1 MKILTFVGGGGYNFK
16 RKKFP
21 RKKEKGEEKMGK
33 IGKTMR
39 FFVKIALLITLAA
52 SLCFAAVFAGCG
64 AQGEKGENGKS
75 AYELAKD
82 NGYTGTEKQWL
93 DSLTGEN
100 GKDGANG
107 KSAYELAKENGYTG
121 TEKQWLASLAGEK
134 GKDGTNGKSAYELAK
149 ENGYTGTEE
158 QWLLSLVGAK
168 GADGANGK
176 DGVNGK
182 DGANGKSAYELAKE
196 NGYTGTLTEW
206 FASLAGENGSDGAD
220 GKSAYEIAKENGYTG
235 TKEQWL
241 LSLVGAKGDKGDKG
255 SDGKNGTNG
264 KSAYEL
270 AKENGYTGTLTEW
283 LADILE
289 KRGADGK
296 DGENGKSAYELAKE
310 NGYTGTEEDW
320 LASLV
325 GAKGDKGDK
334 GEDGTNGKSAYE
346 LAKEN
351 GYTGTVTEWLASLAG
366 ENGTD
371 GVNGKSAYELA
382 KENGYTG
389 TLTEWL
395 TSLVGAKGDKGDT
408 GVGIRDI
415 QVDYS
420 GRVTITLTDG
430 RVETIT
436 VTASCEHENISKTI
450 VEPTC
455 SARGYTAY
463 KCENCGYSYKNN
475 FVPATGHHYY
485 NRFCVFCS
493 EEEKFGEIAVNT
505 DWYYTGN
512 YTIKTK
518 EELAGFAYIVN
529 TGVTNFSGKTVKLGA
544 NIDISESEWVPIG
557 TETAPFAGT
566 FDGQNLT
573 VTGLQLTNSELTANI
588 GFFGY
593 VSGTIKNFNIKNA
606 NVSSELTGNNIGIAC
621 GYSAGLV
628 SGISVSGYLTAEY
641 FTNVGGV
648 VGNVTKMKD
657 IVDFG
662 ELNSIA
668 TVTGK
673 EYVGGVIGFAN
684 NETRTSGAAKIN
696 NCSNKGKVTATGDY
710 VGGIFGY
717 FKRVDTYNGAYSVL
731 YANEL
736 SNEGN
741 VTTTGSYAGGI
752 LGYAYANNVSSYMK
766 TCTNNSSVSAKA
778 YVGGIVGKIEN
789 ITIDNCDNTGTTVS
803 AKFITEDNSK
813 AYLGGYVGYGYS
825 VKNCNNTVN
834 IDYTYEAFYVGGI
847 AGYLTNVTS
856 SCSNSGVIN
865 APKASYVGGIVG
877 YIYNTVPGS
886 YTELYNTANVTGK
899 EYVGG
904 IMGSLYEYTGNNSTT
919 KIGNCDN
926 KGNITASGDY
936 AGGLFGSIKRVD
948 NYNGAYSVIYANE
961 LSNEGTVTTK
971 GNYVGG
977 IAGYAF
983 AGKNSNSYMKTCS
996 NNSSVEGK
1004 AYVGGIVGKIE
1015 NITIDNCDNTGTTVS
1030 AKFITEDNSKAYLGG
1045 YVGYGYSVKNCN
1057 NTVNID
1063 YTYEAFYVGGIAGYL
1078 TNVTSSCSNSG
1089 VINAPKASYV
1099 GGIVGYIYNTVPGS
1113 YTELYNTAN
1122 VTGKEYVGG
1131 IMGSLYEYTGNN
1143 STTKIGNCD
1152 NKGNITASGDYAGG
1166 LFGSI
1171 KRVDNYNGAYSVIY
1185 ANELSNEGSVTTKG
1199 NYVGGIA
1206 GYVHAD
1212 NNSSYMKTCANS
1224 GSVNGNANVGEI
1236 VGYSENIT
1244 IN

>member
-1 MKILTFVGGGGYNFK
+1 
-16 RKKFP
+16 
-21 RKKEKGEEKMGK
+21 MGK

-149 ENGYTGTEE
+149 ENGYMGTEE

-206 FASLAGENGSDGAD
+206 FASLAGENGSDGAN

-235 TKEQWL
+235 TEEQWL

-310 NGYTGTEEDW
+310 NGYTGTEEEW

-415 QVDYS
+415 QIDYS

-450 VEPTC
+450 VKPTC

-463 KCENCGYSYKNN
+463 KCEKCGYSYKND

-505 DWYYTGN
+505 DWYYSGN

-529 TGVTNFSGKTVKLGA
+529 TGVTNFSGSTVKLGA

-573 VTGLQLTNSELTANI
+573 VTGLQITNSELTANI

-628 SGISVSGYLTAEY
+628 SGISVSGYLTAEH

-648 VGNVTKMKD
+648 VGTVYYKGNGNYT
-657 IVDFG
+657 
-662 ELNSIA
+662 ELHNTA
-668 TVTGK
+668 DVTGK
-673 EYVGGVIGFAN
+673 EYVGGVAGKLHAY
-684 NETRTSGAAKIN
+684 TSMSSLATTVGIF
-696 NCSNKGKVTATGDY
+696 SNKGNITATGDY
-710 VGGIFGY
+710 VGGVCGY
-717 FKRVDTYNGAYSVL
+717 LKRSDNRYDPALNV
-731 YANEL
+731 NEF
-736 SNEGN
+736 SNEGS
-741 VTTTGSYAGGI
+741 VTTKGNYVGGI
-752 LGYAYANNVSSYMK
+752 AGYVYGTSTASYMK
-766 TCTNNSSVSAKA
+766 ICSNNSSVEGKA
-778 YVGGIVGKIEN
+778 YVGGIAGKTEN
-789 ITIDNCDNTGTTVS
+789 VTIDNCDNTGTTLSAKFITEDNSLAYLGGYVGYGYSIKNCDNAVNIDYTYEAYYIGGIAGYLTNVISACSNSGVINAPKASYVGGVVGNVYYKGDGNYTELHNTADVTGKEYVGGVAGKLHAYTSLNSLATKVGNFSNKGNITATGDYVGGVCGYLKRSDDRYEPALNVNELSNKGSVTSSGNYVGGIAVYVYAISGSGSYMKTCSNTSSVEGKAYVGGIVGKAENTTVDNCDNTGTTLS

-834 IDYTYEAFYVGGI
+834 INYTYEAFYVGGV
-847 AGYLTNVTS
+847 AGYLINVIS
-856 SCSNSGVIN
+856 ACSNSGVIN
-865 APKASYVGGIVG
+865 APRASYVGGVVG
-877 YIYNTVPGS
+877 NVYYKGDGN
-886 YTELYNTANVTGK
+886 YTELHNTADVTGK

-904 IMGSLYEYTGNNSTT
+904 VAGKLHAYTSLSMVATTVGNFS
-919 KIGNCDN
+919 N
-926 KGNITASGDY
+926 KGNITATGD
-936 AGGLFGSIKRVD
+936 
-948 NYNGAYSVIYANE
+948 
-961 LSNEGTVTTK
+961 
-971 GNYVGG
+971 YVGG
-977 IAGYAF
+977 L
-983 AGKNSNSYMKTCS
+983 C
-996 NNSSVEGK
+996 
-1004 AYVGGIVGKIE
+1004 
-1015 NITIDNCDNTGTTVS
+1015 
-1030 AKFITEDNSKAYLGG
+1030 
-1045 YVGYGYSVKNCN
+1045 
-1057 NTVNID
+1057 
-1063 YTYEAFYVGGIAGYL
+1063 GYL
-1078 TNVTSSCSNSG
+1078 
-1089 VINAPKASYV
+1089 
-1099 GGIVGYIYNTVPGS
+1099 
-1113 YTELYNTAN
+1113 
-1122 VTGKEYVGG
+1122 
-1131 IMGSLYEYTGNN
+1131 
-1143 STTKIGNCD
+1143 
-1152 NKGNITASGDYAGG
+1152 
-1166 LFGSI
+1166 
-1171 KRVDNYNGAYSVIY
+1171 KRSDDRYDPALY

-1206 GYVHAD
+1206 GYVYAMSGT
-1212 NNSSYMKTCANS
+1212 NSYMKTCANS

>member
-1 MKILTFVGGGGYNFK
+1 
-16 RKKFP
+16 
-21 RKKEKGEEKMGK
+21 MGK

-39 FFVKIALLITLAA
+39 VFVKIALLITIVA

-168 GADGANGK
+168 GADGTNGK

-206 FASLAGENGSDGAD
+206 FASLAGENGSDGAN
-220 GKSAYEIAKENGYTG
+220 GKSAYEVAKENGYTG
-235 TKEQWL
+235 TEEQWL
-241 LSLVGAKGDKGDKG
+241 LSLVGAKGDKG

-310 NGYTGTEEDW
+310 KGYTGTEEQW
-320 LASLV
+320 LTSLV

-334 GEDGTNGKSAYE
+334 GKDGTNGKSAYE

-408 GVGIRDI
+408 GVGIKDI
-415 QVDYS
+415 QIDYS

-463 KCENCGYSYKNN
+463 KCENCGYSYKND

-529 TGVTNFSGKTVKLGA
+529 TAVTNFSGKTVKLGA

-573 VTGLQLTNSELTANI
+573 VTGLQITNSELTANI

-593 VSGTIKNFNIKNA
+593 ASGTIKNFNIKNA

-648 VGNVTKMKD
+648 VGRIYNTNT
-657 IVDFG
+657 G
-662 ELNSIA
+662 NYTGLHNSA
-668 TVTGK
+668 DVTGK
-673 EYVGGVIGFAN
+673 EYVGGIIGDIENITNKVA
-684 NETRTSGAAKIN
+684 TKTIVGD
-696 NCSNKGKVTATGDY
+696 CSNKGSITAAEDY
-710 VGGIFGY
+710 VGGLFGY
-717 FKRVDTYNGAYSVL
+717 LKRNDTYVSGWGDNSGLLNV
-731 YANEL
+731 NEL
-736 SNEGN
+736 LNEGA
-741 VTTTGSYAGGI
+741 VVSRGIYVGGI
-752 LGYAYANNVSSYMK
+752 AGYAYAGNNTSYIK
-766 TCTNNSSVSAKA
+766 TCTNTSSVEGKA
-778 YVGGIVGKIEN
+778 YVGGIVGKAEN
-789 ITIDNCDNTGTTVS
+789 TTVDNCYNTATTLS
-803 AKFITEDNSK
+803 AKFITEDNSL

-834 IDYTYEAFYVGGI
+834 IDYTYDAFYVGGI
-847 AGYLTNVTS
+847 AGYLTNVIS
-856 SCSNSGVIN
+856 ACSNSGVIN
-865 APKASYVGGIVG
+865 APKASYVGGVVG
-877 YIYNTVPGS
+877 TIYYEGDGN
-886 YTELYNTANVTGK
+886 YTELHNTADVTGK

-904 IMGSLYEYTGNNSTT
+904 VAGKLHAYTSRSSLATTVGNLS
-919 KIGNCDN
+919 N
-926 KGNITASGDY
+926 KGNITATGDY
-936 AGGLFGSIKRVD
+936 VGGVCGYLKRSDDSYDPALNV
-948 NYNGAYSVIYANE
+948 NE
-961 LSNEGTVTTK
+961 LSNEGIVTTK

-977 IAGYAF
+977 IAGYVYGTSTA
-983 AGKNSNSYMKTCS
+983 SYMKTCS

-1004 AYVGGIVGKIE
+1004 AYVGGIVGKAE
-1015 NITIDNCDNTGTTVS
+1015 NTTVDNCDNTGTKVS
-1030 AKFITEDNSKAYLGG
+1030 AKFITEDNSLAYLGG

-1057 NTVNID
+1057 NTVNIN
-1063 YTYEAFYVGGIAGYL
+1063 YTYEAFYVGGVAGYL
-1078 TNVTSSCSNSG
+1078 TGVISACSNTG
-1089 VINAPKASYV
+1089 VINAPNASYV
-1099 GGIVGYIYNTVPGS
+1099 GGVVGTVYYKGDGN
-1113 YTELYNTAN
+1113 YTELHNTAD

-1131 IMGSLYEYTGNN
+1131 VAGKLHAYTSRSSLATMVGNL
-1143 STTKIGNCD
+1143 S
-1152 NKGNITASGDYAGG
+1152 NKGNITATGDYVGG
-1166 LFGSI
+1166 VCGYL
-1171 KRVDNYNGAYSVIY
+1171 KRSDDRYDPALNV
-1185 ANELSNEGSVTTKG
+1185 NELLNEGTVTSSG

-1206 GYVHAD
+1206 GYVYATSGS
-1212 NNSSYMKTCANS
+1212 NSYMKTCANS
-1224 GSVNGNANVGEI
+1224 GSVNGNANVGDI

>member
-1 MKILTFVGGGGYNFK
+1 
-16 RKKFP
+16 
-21 RKKEKGEEKMGK
+21 MGK

-39 FFVKIALLITLAA
+39 VFVKIALLITLAA

-93 DSLTGEN
+93 ESLMGEN
-100 GKDGANG
+100 GKDGASG

-235 TKEQWL
+235 TEEQWL

-310 NGYTGTEEDW
+310 KGYTGTEEQW

-325 GAKGDKGDK
+325 GAKGVKGDK
-334 GEDGTNGKSAYE
+334 GEDGTNGKSAYD

-408 GVGIRDI
+408 GVGIKDI
-415 QVDYS
+415 QIDYS

-463 KCENCGYSYKNN
+463 KCENCGYSYKND

-505 DWYYTGN
+505 DWYYSGN

-573 VTGLQLTNSELTANI
+573 VTGLQITNSELTANI

-648 VGNVTKMKD
+648 VGYAYYTNTASYS
-657 IVDFG
+657 
-662 ELNSIA
+662 ELHNAAI
-668 TVTGK
+668 VTGK
-673 EYVGGVIGFAN
+673 EYIGGVVGKLYNYTSRNSLAITIGN
-684 NETRTSGAAKIN
+684 I
-696 NCSNKGKVTATGDY
+696 SNKGDVIGTGDY
-710 VGGIFGY
+710 VGGIFG
-717 FKRVDTYNGAYSVL
+717 FLKRSDSNGYGPTINAS
-731 YANEL
+731 EL
-736 SNEGN
+736 SNYGS
-741 VTTTGSYAGGI
+741 VTTKGNYVGGI
-752 LGYAYANNVSSYMK
+752 LGYAYAESSSSHLKVCLNNSSVEGKAYVGGIAGKIENITIENCDNTGTTVSAKFITEDNSLAYLGGYVGYGYSIKNCNNAVNIDYAYEAFYVGGIAGYLTSVVSACSNTGVINAPKASYVGGVVGKTYNTSNGNYSELNNDANITGKEYVGGIMGSLYDCSSRNTTATLVGSMSNKKSITATENYVGGIFGYLRRSDNNSYGPALYANELSNVGNITTKGNYAGGIVGYVYGEGTSSYMK
-766 TCTNNSSVSAKA
+766 TCSNTSSVEGKA
-778 YVGGIVGKIEN
+778 YVGGIVGKAEN
-789 ITIDNCDNTGTTVS
+789 TTVDNCDNTGTTLS

-834 IDYTYEAFYVGGI
+834 IDYTHEAFYVGGI
-847 AGYLTNVTS
+847 AGYLTNVIS
-856 SCSNSGVIN
+856 ACSNTGVIN

-877 YIYNTVPGS
+877 SIYYTSNGK
-886 YTELYNTANVTGK
+886 YTELQNTATVIGK

-904 IMGSLYEYTGNNSTT
+904 IAGKLYDYSYRNDTATV
-919 KIGNCDN
+919 IGNISN
-926 KGNITASGDY
+926 KGNITATGD
-936 AGGLFGSIKRVD
+936 
-948 NYNGAYSVIYANE
+948 
-961 LSNEGTVTTK
+961 
-971 GNYVGG
+971 YVGG
-977 IAGYAF
+977 IFGYLRR
-983 AGKNSNSYMKTCS
+983 TD
-996 NNSSVEGK
+996 NN
-1004 AYVGGIVGKIE
+1004 
-1015 NITIDNCDNTGTTVS
+1015 
-1030 AKFITEDNSKAYLGG
+1030 
-1045 YVGYGYSVKNCN
+1045 GYGP
-1057 NTVNID
+1057 
-1063 YTYEAFYVGGIAGYL
+1063 ALYV
-1078 TNVTSSCSNSG
+1078 
-1089 VINAPKASYV
+1089 
-1099 GGIVGYIYNTVPGS
+1099 
-1113 YTELYNTAN
+1113 
-1122 VTGKEYVGG
+1122 
-1131 IMGSLYEYTGNN
+1131 
-1143 STTKIGNCD
+1143 
-1152 NKGNITASGDYAGG
+1152 
-1166 LFGSI
+1166 
-1171 KRVDNYNGAYSVIY
+1171 
-1185 ANELSNEGSVTTKG
+1185 NELSNEGSVTTKG